1 MFDTPEEKA
10 ALQAAIDEAVQG
22 LKTKN
27 DELILK
33 NKKLAKGQEIDPQT
47 VVDLENQLDAM
58 KGELTT
64 AQKAAKEAV
73 KTAETATKAL
83 QAESG
88 FTQKLLVDNGLVSEL
103 TKHGVTN
110 PVHLKAAQAM
120 LRSGVQIVADG
131 ENRTAKF
138 GDKALADYVK
148 EWATGDE
155 GKHFVAAPNNSGGGA
170 QGGGNA
176 GGKTIKEA
184 AFNDMRPAD
193 RAKAMASGM
202 TIVP

>member
-1 MFDTPEEKA
+1 MFDTPEEKV
-10 ALQAAIDEAVQG
+10 ALAAAIDEAVQG

-27 DELILK
+27 AELIDK
-33 NKKLAKGQEIDPQT
+33 NKKLQKGQEIDPQT

-73 KTAETATKAL
+73 KTADTATKAL

-88 FTQKLLVDNGLVSEL
+88 FTKKLLVDNGLVSEL

-120 LRSGVQIVADG
+120 LRSGVQIVVDG

-138 GDKALADYVK
+138 GDKPLADYVK

-155 GKHFVAAPNNSGGGA
+155 GKFFVAAPSNSGGGA

-176 GGKTIKEA
+176 QPNQTLTSTQKIA
-184 AFNDMRPAD
+184 AGL
-193 RAKAMASGM
+193 AKL
-202 TIVP
+202 

>member
-10 ALQAAIDEAVQG
+10 ALAAAIDEAVQG

-27 DELILK
+27 AELIDK
-33 NKKLAKGQEIDPQT
+33 NKKLQKGQEIDPQT

-73 KTAETATKAL
+73 KTADTATKAL

-120 LRSGVQIVADG
+120 LRSGVQIVVDG

-138 GDKALADYVK
+138 GDKPLADYVK

-155 GKHFVAAPNNSGGGA
+155 GKFFVAAPSNSGGGA

-176 GGKTIKEA
+176 QPNQTLTSTQKIA
-184 AFNDMRPAD
+184 AGL
-193 RAKAMASGM
+193 AKL
-202 TIVP
+202 

>member
-10 ALQAAIDEAVQG
+10 ALAAAIDEAVEG
-22 LKTKN
+22 LKIKN
-27 DELILK
+27 KELIDKNNKLK
-33 NKKLAKGQEIDPQT
+33 RGQEIDPQT
-47 VVDLENQLDAM
+47 VIDLESQLDAV
-58 KGELTT
+58 KGELTK
-64 AQKAAKEAV
+64 AQKDAKEAI
-73 KTAETATKAL
+73 KNAETATKAL

-138 GDKALADYVK
+138 GDKPLADYVK
-148 EWATGDE
+148 EWAAGDE
-155 GKHFVAAPNNSGGGA
+155 GKHFVAAPSNSGGGA

-176 GGKTIKEA
+176 QPNQTLTSTQKI
-184 AFNDMRPAD
+184 
-193 RAKAMASGM
+193 ASGLAKL
-202 TIVP
+202 

>member
-1 MFDTPEEKA
+1 MFDTPEEKS
-10 ALQAAIDEAVQG
+10 ALAAAIDEAVQG

-27 DELILK
+27 AELIDK
-33 NKKLAKGQEIDPQT
+33 NKKLQKGQEIDPQT

-64 AQKAAKEAV
+64 AQKAAKEAA

-131 ENRTAKF
+131 DNRTAKF
-138 GDKALADYVK
+138 GDKPLADYVK

-155 GKHFVAAPNNSGGGA
+155 GKHFVAAPSNSGGGA

-176 GGKTIKEA
+176 QPNQTLTSTQKIA
-184 AFNDMRPAD
+184 AGL
-193 RAKAMASGM
+193 AKL
-202 TIVP
+202 